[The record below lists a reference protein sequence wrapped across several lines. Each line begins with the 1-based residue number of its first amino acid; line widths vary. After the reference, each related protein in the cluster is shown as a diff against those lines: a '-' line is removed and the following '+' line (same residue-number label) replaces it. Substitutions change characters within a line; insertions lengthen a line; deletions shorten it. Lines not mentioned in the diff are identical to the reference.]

1 MIDTGLYLA
10 FIAATFVLCIVPGPV
25 VTYLVATGI
34 AQGPRA
40 ALTGLAGSTSALTL
54 HMILLVAGLA
64 PLLSALGHWADVL
77 KFIGALYLVWLGVQ
91 AWRTQIENPDDALPR
106 AKPHS
111 AATLY
116 RRGLFIS
123 LTNPKTLAF
132 YAAFFP
138 QFIDASKPQTP
149 QMVLLAITFVALGAV
164 SDGTYA
170 VAAGRLAPF
179 LKSMRAQKIRNRL
192 TGSVLALA
200 GIGLALTRR

>member
-1 MIDTGLYLA
+1 MATHLYLA

-40 ALTGLAGSTSALTL
+40 ALTGLAGSTSALIL

-64 PLLSALGHWADVL
+64 PLLAAMGVWADVL

-91 AWRTQIENPDDALPR
+91 AWRTPVVDPDSALPP
-106 AKPHS
+106 AAPHS

-116 RRGLFIS
+116 TRGLFIS

-149 QMVLLAITFVALGAV
+149 QMLLLAVTFVALGAV

-170 VAAGRLAPF
+170 VASGHLAPF
-179 LKSMRAQKIRNRL
+179 LKSPRAQKIRNRL
-192 TGSVLALA
+192 TGSVLTLA

>member
-64 PLLSALGHWADVL
+64 PLLAALGHWADVL
-77 KFIGALYLVWLGVQ
+77 KFVGALYLVWLGVQ
-91 AWRTQIENPDDALPR
+91 AWRTTLENPDDALPR

-200 GIGLALTRR
+200 GVGLALTRR